1 MSALDT
7 NHIIHY
13 SLFTIHYS
21 LFIFNF
27 HITSKHLIRQALQF
41 FSKTVLTK
49 FRKDD
54 KIYLMRI

>member
-21 LFIFNF
+21 FFC
-27 HITSKHLIRQALQF
+27 ITNAEKGVGL
-41 FSKTVLTK
+41 V
-49 FRKDD
+49 
-54 KIYLMRI
+54 